1 MILQMRLTI
10 VSYKKLQYYQLRDRL
25 EAFVVGSDKQIHH
38 RRQTAPN
45 SSQWSE
51 AWISLGAQFL

>member
-10 VSYKKLQYYQLRDRL
+10 VDYNKLQYYQLRDRL
-25 EAFVVGSDKQIHH
+25 EAFVVGSDKQLHH
-38 RRQTAPN
+38 RRRTAPN

-51 AWISLGAQFL
+51 PGISLGGQFL